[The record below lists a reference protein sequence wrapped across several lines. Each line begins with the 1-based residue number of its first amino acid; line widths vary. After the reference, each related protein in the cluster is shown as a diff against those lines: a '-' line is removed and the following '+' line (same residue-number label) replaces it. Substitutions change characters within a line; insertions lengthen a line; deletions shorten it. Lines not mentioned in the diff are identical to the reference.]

1 MIDGFVSSVVEVLIS
16 QGGGWL
22 VAVLLGIVVFVMDK
36 RLAEQ
41 EARNKIAIKEHYEK
55 RLDEFRELIEV
66 VGAST
71 HTIQNMQAAVNA
83 AGDNT
88 NQLVQAFAR
97 LMREVESQRTA
108 QSKNFSDVKK
118 RIEALQKGRVA

>member
-1 MIDGFVSSVVEVLIS
+1 MIEGFISSVVEILIS

-22 VAVLLGIVVFVMDK
+22 VAVLLGVVVFVMDR
-36 RLAEQ
+36 RLVEQ
-41 EARNKIAIKEHYEK
+41 EAKNNTTTREHYEK

-97 LMREVESQRTA
+97 LLREVESQRTA

-118 RIEALQKGRVA
+118 RIEALQKGRVS